1 MKKYPVLRL
10 ISFVIRLAGWLL
22 MLAGL
27 SGIAIFVSTQDHA
40 PDVITY
46 GPLFLY
52 GSIGAT
58 VSGLLLVFFG
68 ELARVSVDIALNTTR
83 VRS

>member
-1 MKKYPVLRL
+1 LKTYPVLRF

-27 SGIAIFVSTQDHA
+27 LGMAIFVSTQDHA
-40 PDVITY
+40 SDVITY
-46 GPLFLY
+46 GPFFIY
-52 GSIGAT
+52 GCVGAT

-68 ELARVSVDIALNTTR
+68 ELARVSVDIDLNTTR
-83 VRS
+83 VS